1 MRLKEDIE
9 EPVEEMSG
17 GEEKKCP
24 KCSEVLDV
32 EELNFF
38 PCECHYQLCLFCW
51 NELKSGDRR
60 CPNCHKVYPDNP
72 VNFKPMTQEQIL
84 KIRNW
89 KKKKDL
95 EKRQKID
102 EIKKNLA
109 DRRVLQ
115 KNLVFIVG
123 LPQGIEADKE
133 KFEKI
138 MEPFKQIG
146 PVLKCM
152 VNERTN
158 YAGNQ
163 GASACAYVTYQNKVD
178 AVKAIK
184 TLTGTKVEGRAIKV
198 SMGTTKYC
206 SNFLKN
212 VQCTKQDCMY
222 LHWIAE
228 DEISFT
234 KEEMQLGNHVEIEQ
248 RICEEIL
255 ANDLKEKSQDSQLE
269 ETNVSQKTIQF
280 SSVNNEQSQSE
291 ELSRVNSESSLD
303 SPLTSSTESDRPP
316 SVSIKEE
323 TIGFNYI
330 QSNLQSSL
338 DFSDPAQSDLHAKL
352 CDSREKR
359 VISLEQPQTYQE
371 TLAANG
377 FSNSSN
383 FHNILHAFQQPSK
396 NTVAQGPFPTA
407 QNSDLSVPSCLM
419 PWNGNSCK
427 ETSSL
432 NPLAAPFQNH
442 SSYFSNINEEANDV
456 HNGIEEFPSEP
467 TLRDVLGFDPVQIAL
482 DNLYR
487 LCLEERRVQIRQRFL
502 NSRAQNL
509 LGYSSTDGL
518 EPRRLRV
525 TQTPPNRFVHPDS
538 FPSSRP
544 HFPMPNLQQ
553 RLRNAPDFFTN
564 VAAQPHFQ
572 YPTPAPREIV
582 PYSTPTRSPAIE
594 NLMLNNATGSSRLC
608 MPVVPQISQPD
619 LLNSQMLSSP
629 SSFVSDFSQRQLNQ
643 FQNRDYLDSIS
654 LPALQQQHRLQQ
666 QHFPQP
672 VVNNNAQLPPLYRNA
687 NLNMRMP
694 PPPLQPQQQQQR
706 LLNDFSTRQLQ
717 QLGLNFNNL
726 SLQDLQYQHPNN
738 PHISSSNHM
747 GMPPP
752 GL

>member
-1 MRLKEDIE
+1 MRLKEDIK

-24 KCSEVLDV
+24 KCTEVLDV
-32 EELNFF
+32 EEINFF
-38 PCECHYQLCLFCW
+38 PCECYYQ
-51 NELKSGDRR
+51 
-60 CPNCHKVYPDNP
+60 VYPDNP
-72 VNFKPMTQEQIL
+72 VNFKPMTQEQML
-84 KIRNW
+84 KIRNR

-95 EKRQKID
+95 EKKQKID

-123 LPQGIEADKE
+123 LPQGLESDKE

-184 TLTGTKVEGRAIKV
+184 TLIGTKVEGRTIKV

-222 LHWIAE
+222 LHGIAE
-228 DEISFT
+228 NEISFT
-234 KEEMQLGNHVEIEQ
+234 KEEMQLGNHIEIEQ
-248 RICEEIL
+248 RLCEEIL

-269 ETNVSQKTIQF
+269 ESNISQKTIQL

-323 TIGFNYI
+323 TVGFNYI
-330 QSNLQSSL
+330 QSNFQSSL
-338 DFSDPAQSDLHAKL
+338 DFSDPAQSDHHVEL
-352 CDSREKR
+352 CDSSEKR
-359 VISLEQPQTYQE
+359 VISVEQPQTFQE
-371 TLAANG
+371 TLAVNG
-377 FSNSSN
+377 FSNSSD

-396 NTVAQGPFPTA
+396 NTVAQGSFPTA
-407 QNSDLSVPSCLM
+407 QNSNLSVPSCLM
-419 PWNGNSCK
+419 PWKGNSRK
-427 ETSSL
+427 ETSTL

-442 SSYFSNINEEANDV
+442 SSYFSNINEEANCV
-456 HNGIEEFPSEP
+456 HNGIDEFPVYEP
-467 TLRDVLGFDPVQIAL
+467 TLRDILGFDPVQVAL
-482 DNLYR
+482 DNLNQ
-487 LCLEERRVQIRQRFL
+487 LCIEERCNQIRQRFL
-502 NSRAQNL
+502 NSRSQNL
-509 LGYSSTDGL
+509 FGYSSTDGPD
-518 EPRRLRV
+518 PRRLRV
-525 TQTPPNRFVHPDS
+525 TQTPPNRLAHPDS
-538 FPSSRP
+538 RP
-544 HFPMPNLQQ
+544 HLLMSNLQQ
-553 RLRNAPDFFTN
+553 RLRNAPDFFPN
-564 VAAQPHFQ
+564 VATQPHFQ
-572 YPTPAPREIV
+572 YPTPAPRESV

-594 NLMLNNATGSSRLC
+594 NLMQLNNATGSGRLC
-608 MPVVPQISQPD
+608 MPVVPQISQTD

-654 LPALQQQHRLQQ
+654 LPALQQQQQQRLQQ
-666 QHFPQP
+666 QHFAQP

-687 NLNMRMP
+687 NLNMRVP
-694 PPPLQPQQQQQR
+694 QLPPPLPQQQQR
-706 LLNDFSTRQLQ
+706 LMNDFSARQFQ

-726 SLQDLQYQHPNN
+726 LLQDLQYQHPNN
-738 PHISSSNHM
+738 LHIPSSNHM